1 MMKKLLTLLLS
12 LTMVIGFAQSHVEA
26 KKLLDQVK
34 KTTQGYKNQK
44 LTFTQ
49 TIEIPNPNGG
59 FRSMKKEGVIFLDKD
74 EYRIELEGM
83 VILRTKNKMYTI
95 VPEDKEVTVLP
106 INEENKD
113 RVLSPS
119 SLLKEFESGYS
130 YKMAGSENVNG
141 KKIQYILLKPTA
153 SEEIREI
160 LIGIDTKTNQLVSF
174 KQTGLN
180 NVVTTFAVTNY
191 QVDLDLPKSTF
202 NFKKKDYPGYTII
215 E

>member
-83 VILRTKNKMYTI
+83 VILRTKNKMHTI
-95 VPEDKEVTVLP
+95 VPDDKEVTVLP

-130 YKMAGSENVNG
+130 YKMAGSE
-141 KKIQYILLKPTA
+141 
-153 SEEIREI
+153 
-160 LIGIDTKTNQLVSF
+160 
-174 KQTGLN
+174 
-180 NVVTTFAVTNY
+180 
-191 QVDLDLPKSTF
+191 
-202 NFKKKDYPGYTII
+202 
-215 E
+215 